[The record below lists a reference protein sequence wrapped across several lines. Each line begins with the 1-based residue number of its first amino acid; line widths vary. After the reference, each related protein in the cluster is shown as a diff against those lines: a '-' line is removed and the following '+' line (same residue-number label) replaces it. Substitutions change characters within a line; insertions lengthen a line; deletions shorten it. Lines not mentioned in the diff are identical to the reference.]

1 MKCNDLIIELAYL
14 SSLNFCM
21 PILERL
27 PPITIHYIHFSTTEP
42 IPLLPPN
49 LFVHSISFLLETP
62 FPYPSLL
69 ANSYSFSSRLAKPS
83 QNPMTELCPSNQ
95 PSKACLFL
103 SKHLSDYTCC
113 VCLMGNIFSIW
124 CNAYPRLLVR
134 VGVVL

>member
-69 ANSYSFSSRLAKPS
+69 ANSYSF
-83 QNPMTELCPSNQ
+83 
-95 PSKACLFL
+95 FL
-103 SKHLSDYTCC
+103 KTRQAFPKSHD
-113 VCLMGNIFSIW
+113 
-124 CNAYPRLLVR
+124 
-134 VGVVL
+134 